1 MSQNLR
7 IVLHLRIYSP
17 SAATAPVTEIL
28 QGHPAVS
35 ALAVV
40 HGASIRPQGDV
51 ITADVAREAANG
63 VIDALL
69 ATDVQKTGSI
79 HLNNVDNWISKP
91 AFDAE
96 ELAPG
101 EGSDAVVWA
110 EVVQNSYEDSKLT
123 WSFLSFM
130 VLATLLASIAI
141 VIDSQILVIAAMVLG
156 PEFGAV
162 AALGLALVRK
172 RPALL
177 GQAVRSILIGYSVAI
192 AATTVMVLIG
202 RWLGW
207 ITEAAVTRPHP
218 STEFIYTPD
227 KWSLIVAL
235 IAGIAGVLAITS
247 ARAGGLVGVFISV
260 TTIPAAGNIAVG
272 LAFLNWS
279 AISGSAAQLVI
290 NLTGMAVAGWATL
303 VVQQFVWSR
312 VTETPLPRVL
322 HRRQIPTV

>member
-1 MSQNLR
+1 M
-7 IVLHLRIYSP
+7 LHLKIYSP
-17 SAATAPVTEIL
+17 SAATAPVIDIL
-28 QGHPAVS
+28 QASPAVS

-40 HGASIRPQGDV
+40 HGASLRPEGDV

-69 ATDVQKTGSI
+69 VTNVHKTGSI
-79 HLNNVDNWISKP
+79 HLNNVDNWISQP

-123 WSFLSFM
+123 WSFVSFM

-177 GQAVRSILIGYSVAI
+177 GQAMRSILVGYTVAI
-192 AATTVMVLIG
+192 LATTAMVLLG

-207 ITEAAVTRPHP
+207 ITEAALTRPHP
-218 STEFIYTPD
+218 GTQFIYTPD

-247 ARAGGLVGVFISV
+247 QRAGGLVGVFISV

-272 LAFLNWS
+272 LAFLNAE
-279 AISGSAAQLVI
+279 AIVGSAAQLVI
-290 NLTGMAVAGWATL
+290 NLTGMAIAGWATL

-312 VTETPLPRVL
+312 VAETPLPRVL
-322 HRRQIPTV
+322 HRRQNPTV

>member
-1 MSQNLR
+1 MPRRRVAVASLPGAGPCVSQNLR

-51 ITADVAREAANG
+51 ITADVARGAANG

-123 WSFLSFM
+123 WSFSL
-130 VLATLLASIAI
+130 VHGARDAI
-141 VIDSQILVIAAMVLG
+141 GIDSHRDRFSDPRHRSDGARSRIRRSCGIG
-156 PEFGAV
+156 PGTRAQ
-162 AALGLALVRK
+162 APCTARASRALN
-172 RPALL
+172 
-177 GQAVRSILIGYSVAI
+177 LIGYSVAI

-235 IAGIAGVLAITS
+235 IAGIRRCPRHHVCAGRRSGRCVHFGHHDS
-247 ARAGGLVGVFISV
+247 GGGKYRRRPGLSELVS
-260 TTIPAAGNIAVG
+260 
-272 LAFLNWS
+272 
-279 AISGSAAQLVI
+279 
-290 NLTGMAVAGWATL
+290 
-303 VVQQFVWSR
+303 
-312 VTETPLPRVL
+312 
-322 HRRQIPTV
+322 H

>member
-101 EGSDAVVWA
+101 EGSDAA
-110 EVVQNSYEDSKLT
+110 
-123 WSFLSFM
+123 
-130 VLATLLASIAI
+130 
-141 VIDSQILVIAAMVLG
+141 G
-156 PEFGAV
+156 P
-162 AALGLALVRK
+162 
-172 RPALL
+172 
-177 GQAVRSILIGYSVAI
+177 
-192 AATTVMVLIG
+192 T
-202 RWLGW
+202 
-207 ITEAAVTRPHP
+207 
-218 STEFIYTPD
+218 
-227 KWSLIVAL
+227 
-235 IAGIAGVLAITS
+235 
-247 ARAGGLVGVFISV
+247 
-260 TTIPAAGNIAVG
+260 AAGCWPG
-272 LAFLNWS
+272 S
-279 AISGSAAQLVI
+279 SG
-290 NLTGMAVAGWATL
+290 
-303 VVQQFVWSR
+303 
-312 VTETPLPRVL
+312 
-322 HRRQIPTV
+322 